1 MKRLFLLS
9 IFLVA
14 YTLLVC
20 AAVAA
25 EHPDQ
30 QKASDVREISKENN
44 EETPPEPEII
54 VPKLGIENQIERQ
67 LKGTGLIFSPGAP
80 GGACPSET
88 YNYYEKYPDI
98 KPIIIILPEDEE
110 KEPTEQKEKE
120 KEENDN
126 E

>member
-14 YTLLVC
+14 CTLLVC

-44 EETPPEPEII
+44 KETPSEPEII
-54 VPKLGIENQIERQ
+54 VPKLDIENQIERQ

-80 GGACPSET
+80 GGACPSKT

-110 KEPTEQKEKE
+110 KESTEQKEKE